1 MNKFDLRV
9 NELLGEGLI
18 SAVGQA
24 GIGAAKAGTAAVGSF
39 LATAKNPADGVAKAI
54 GDISSWMKKRNEKVE
69 KLKGSALTN
78 QNPPKVGS
86 IVITSTPI
94 LGVSKQE
101 RNPKFEPDILKRKPN
116 ASPEEIQN
124 ASNEFLPTKV
134 QVLMPNAIIY
144 GKVTQKMNMQNSTYG
159 VALTDERGNPSQKY
173 VFAQTESEPFWQV
186 YDASRT
192 PEDDILIDEK
202 GIPMK
207 LTAIITGVTKND
219 VSDSIKRWVD
229 YKDYLNQSKRQNI
242 NI

>member
-1 MNKFDLRV
+1 MR
-9 NELLGEGLI
+9 
-18 SAVGQA
+18 
-24 GIGAAKAGTAAVGSF
+24 
-39 LATAKNPADGVAKAI
+39 
-54 GDISSWMKKRNEKVE
+54 KRNENVQ
-69 KLKGSALTN
+69 KLKGSVLTN

-86 IVITSTPI
+86 IIMTSTPI

-101 RNPKFEPDILKRKPN
+101 KNPKFEPDILKRKPN

-134 QVLMPNAIIY
+134 QVLIPNAIIY

-219 VSDSIKRWVD
+219 VSDSIKNWVD
-229 YKDYLNQSKRQNI
+229 YKDYLNQNKRQNI